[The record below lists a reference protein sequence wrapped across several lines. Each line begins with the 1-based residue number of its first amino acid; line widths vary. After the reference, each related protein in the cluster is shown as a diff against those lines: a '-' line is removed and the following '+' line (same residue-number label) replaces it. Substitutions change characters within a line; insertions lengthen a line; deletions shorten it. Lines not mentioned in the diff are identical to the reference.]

1 MEEWLNDYI
10 EIELNTLNRVQD
22 KPRTILEEILA
33 DGFVKTGLELRHFE
47 VYERGNE
54 RLLYNKEEEVIDMIY
69 NMKDVFGNYQS
80 ICFSSEKFREDKK

>member
-10 EIELNTLNRVQD
+10 EIELN
-22 KPRTILEEILA
+22 KPRTTLDKILA

-54 RLLYNKEEEVIDMIY
+54 RLLYNKKDEVIDMIY

-80 ICFSSEKFREDKK
+80 ICFSSEKFKEEEK

>member
-10 EIELNTLNRVQD
+10 EIELN
-22 KPRTILEEILA
+22 KPRTTLDKILA

-54 RLLYNKEEEVIDMIY
+54 RLLYNKKDEVVDMIY

-80 ICFSSEKFREDKK
+80 ICFSSEKFKREEK

>member
-1 MEEWLNDYI
+1 MAERWLDEHI
-10 EIELNTLNRVQD
+10 EIELN
-22 KPRTILEEILA
+22 KPRTVLDKILA

-54 RLLYNKEEEVIDMIY
+54 RLLYNKKDEVIDMIY

-80 ICFSSEKFREDKK
+80 ICFSSEKFKEEEK